1 MQSLSINQGVFTRRG
16 SHIDDDVDSARFSN
30 SSRRGRPG
38 CGWLCVWFRGNRYD
52 RFQILHR
59 YLQEKEMTD
68 APNCWKCRFFKISW
82 DPKFPYECE
91 AMGFKSHGLPCAQ
104 VLSVDGRECQS
115 FAVKRVNSNQKQPLD
130 KINGSTDRSA

>member
-1 MQSLSINQGVFTRRG
+1 
-16 SHIDDDVDSARFSN
+16 
-30 SSRRGRPG
+30 
-38 CGWLCVWFRGNRYD
+38 
-52 RFQILHR
+52 
-59 YLQEKEMTD
+59 MTD

-130 KINGSTDRSA
+130 KINRSTDRSA